1 MDLFSD
7 KNLPWFILKEIP
19 DLGNRAY
26 NRLIHR
32 FLEPENVLTA
42 PRCEL
47 EKVMGISIRAI
58 KGIQGYQK
66 YLSLAQA
73 ELNQIYSHKI
83 KIVTLTDPAYPPLL
97 KKICDPPPY
106 LTYVGS
112 LDTSAPCISIVGSRN
127 ATAYGLN
134 VAEHLAASMAANG
147 FQVVSGLALGI
158 DTAAHRGAL
167 KVEGKTVAILGSGL
181 NRIYPKENRSLFS
194 IIKNAGTI
202 MSEFK
207 INTRPFPYNFPM
219 RNRVIAGLSTGT
231 LVVEAEQRSGS
242 LITARLAGEY
252 NREVFAVPGSIRST
266 KSRGTHSLLKQGA
279 KLVENEMD
287 MIDELYQFIHVHPR
301 PQYCSQYRPQSQ
313 SLYRV
318 QPGTKRAVPGKN
330 TEKKSPFM
338 DKEQGL
344 VYKHLDPY
352 PKHIDKII
360 ESARMDSG
368 LVTATL
374 LDLELKGLVLRHPGN
389 YYSLSEE

>member
-7 KNLPWFILKEIP
+7 KYLPWLLLKEIP
-19 DLGNRAY
+19 GLGNQLY
-26 NRLIHR
+26 KRLIHR
-32 FLEPENVLTA
+32 FLSPEKVLTA
-42 PRCEL
+42 STSQL
-47 EKVMGISIRAI
+47 EIVPGISLPVIREI
-58 KGIQGYQK
+58 RRYKK
-66 YLSLAQA
+66 YRSSALA
-73 ELNQIYSHKI
+73 ELNLIKCHQI
-83 KIVTLTDPAYPPLL
+83 KIVTLADSFYPSLL
-97 KKICDPPPY
+97 REISDPPPY
-106 LTYVGS
+106 LTYVGT
-112 LDTSAPCISIVGSRN
+112 LDDTAPCISIVGSRN

-134 VAEHLAASMAANG
+134 AAEHLSSSMASTG
-147 FQVVSGLALGI
+147 FQVVSGLARGI
-158 DTAAHRGAL
+158 DTAAHHGAL
-167 KVEGKTVAILGSGL
+167 KVHGKTIAILGSGL
-181 NRIYPKENRSLFS
+181 NRIYPKENRTLFS
-194 IIKNAGTI
+194 IIEKRGTI

-207 INTRPFPYNFPM
+207 INSRPFPYNFPI

-252 NREVFAVPGSIRST
+252 NREVFAVPGSIKSK

-287 MIDELYQFIHVHPR
+287 MIDELYQFIHIQPKSEPKSQ
-301 PQYCSQYRPQSQ
+301 PQTQ
-313 SLYRV
+313 YRV
-318 QPGTKRAVPGKN
+318 QPGTKTMVPGKN
-330 TEKKSPFM
+330 TKKIRPLM

-368 LVTATL
+368 IVTANL
-374 LDLELKGLVLRHPGN
+374 LDLELKGLVQRHPGN

>member
-19 DLGNRAY
+19 DLGNRTY
-26 NRLIHR
+26 KRLIDR
-32 FLEPENVLTA
+32 FLSPENVLTA
-42 PRCEL
+42 PKCEL
-47 EKVMGISIRAI
+47 EKGVGMSIRVI
-58 KGIQGYQK
+58 KEILGYQK

-73 ELNQIYSHKI
+73 ELDQIYFHRI
-83 KIVTLTDPAYPPLL
+83 KIVTLTDPLYPPLL
-97 KKICDPPPY
+97 KKIIDPPPY
-106 LTYVGS
+106 LTYMGT
-112 LDTSAPCISIVGSRN
+112 LDTQAPCISIVGSRN

-134 VAEHLAASMAANG
+134 AAEHLSSSMASTG
-147 FQVVSGLALGI
+147 FQVVSGLARGI
-158 DTAAHRGAL
+158 DTAAHHGAL
-167 KVEGKTVAILGSGL
+167 KVHGKTIAILGSGL
-181 NRIYPKENRSLFS
+181 NRIYPKENRTLFS
-194 IIKNAGTI
+194 IIEKRGTI

-207 INTRPFPYNFPM
+207 INSRPFPYNFPI

-252 NREVFAVPGSIRST
+252 NREVFAVPGSIKSK

-287 MIDELYQFIHVHPR
+287 MIDELYQFIHIQPKSEPKSQ
-301 PQYCSQYRPQSQ
+301 PQTQ
-313 SLYRV
+313 YRV
-318 QPGTKRAVPGKN
+318 QPGTKTMVPGKN
-330 TEKKSPFM
+330 TKKICPLM
-338 DKEQGL
+338 DKEQVL

-368 LVTATL
+368 IVTANL
-374 LDLELKGLVLRHPGN
+374 LDLELKGLVQRHPGN

>member
-26 NRLIHR
+26 KRLIDQ
-32 FLEPENVLTA
+32 FLAPENVLTA
-42 PRCEL
+42 PKCEL
-47 EKVMGISIRAI
+47 EKVGGISIRAI
-58 KGIQGYQK
+58 KGIQGFQK
-66 YLSLAQA
+66 YLSPAQA

-83 KIVTLTDPAYPPLL
+83 KIVTLTDPSYPPLL
-97 KKICDPPPY
+97 KKIIDPPPY

-112 LDTSAPCISIVGSRN
+112 LDTTAPCISIVGSRK
-127 ATAYGLN
+127 ATSYGLN
-134 VAEHLAASMAANG
+134 VAEHLATSMAATG
-147 FQVVSGLALGI
+147 FQVVSGLARGI

-167 KVEGKTVAILGSGL
+167 KVDGKTVAILGSGL
-181 NRIYPKENRSLFS
+181 NRIYPKENRSLFTL
-194 IIKNAGTI
+194 IKNSGTI

-207 INTRPFPYNFPM
+207 INTRPFPYNFPI

-287 MIDELYQFIHVHPR
+287 MIDELYQFIHVHPK
-301 PQYCSQYRPQSQ
+301 PQHPPQSKP
-313 SLYRV
+313 LLRV

-330 TEKKSPFM
+330 TEKRSPFM

-360 ESARMDSG
+360 
-368 LVTATL
+368 
-374 LDLELKGLVLRHPGN
+374 
-389 YYSLSEE
+389 

>member
-7 KNLPWFILKEIP
+7 NNLPWFILKEIP
-19 DLGNRAY
+19 DLGNGTTK
-26 NRLIHR
+26 RLIDR
-32 FLEPENVLTA
+32 FLSPEKVLAA
-42 PRCEL
+42 PECEL
-47 EKVMGISIRAI
+47 KKVRGLSIRAI
-58 KGIQGYQK
+58 KGIQGYQR
-66 YLSLAQA
+66 YQSSAQA
-73 ELNQIYSHKI
+73 ELDLIYSHKI
-83 KIVTLTDPAYPPLL
+83 KIVTLTDPSYPPLL
-97 KKICDPPPY
+97 KQINDPPPY

-112 LDTSAPCISIVGSRN
+112 LDTDAPCISIVGSRN

-134 VAEHLAASMAANG
+134 TAQDLAAAMAAAG
-147 FQVVSGLALGI
+147 FQVVSGLARGI

-167 KVEGKTVAILGSGL
+167 KADGKTIAVLGSGL
-181 NRIYPKENRSLFS
+181 NRIYPKENRALFS
-194 IIKNAGTI
+194 SIKGTGTI

-207 INTRPFPYNFPM
+207 LNSKPFPYNFPI

-252 NREVFAVPGSIRST
+252 NREVFAVPGSVRSA

-279 KLVENEMD
+279 KLVETEMD
-287 MIDELYQFIHVHPR
+287 MIDELYHYIHVHRQPEFR
-301 PQYCSQYRPQSQ
+301 PKSQPPCRILTVKKS
-313 SLYRV
+313 V
-318 QPGTKRAVPGKN
+318 APGKN
-330 TEKKSPFM
+330 KEKNRPLM
-338 DKEQGL
+338 DNEQGL

-374 LDLELKGLVLRHPGN
+374 LDLELKGLVQRHPGN

>member
-19 DLGNRAY
+19 DLGNRVY
-26 NRLIHR
+26 KRLIDR
-32 FLEPENVLTA
+32 FLAPENVLTA
-42 PRCEL
+42 TECEL
-47 EKVMGISIRAI
+47 KKVKGISIRVI
-58 KGIQGYQK
+58 KGIQEYQK
-66 YLSLAQA
+66 YLSPAKA

-83 KIVTLTDPAYPPLL
+83 KIVTLTDPSYPSLP
-97 KKICDPPPY
+97 KKIIDPPPY
-106 LTYVGS
+106 LTYMGS
-112 LDTSAPCISIVGSRN
+112 LDTTAPCISIVGSRN
-127 ATAYGLN
+127 ATSYGLN
-134 VAEHLAASMAANG
+134 VAEHLAASMAATG
-147 FQVVSGLALGI
+147 FQVVSGLARGI

-167 KVEGKTVAILGSGL
+167 KVHGKTVAILGSGL
-181 NRIYPKENRSLFS
+181 NRIYPKENKSLVS
-194 IIKNAGTI
+194 IIKNSGTI

-207 INTRPFPYNFPM
+207 INSSPFPYNFPI

-287 MIDELYQFIHVHPR
+287 MIDELSQFIHVHPK
-301 PQYCSQYRPQSQ
+301 PQCRPQSQ
-313 SLYRV
+313 PRHRD
-318 QPGTKRAVPGKN
+318 QPGTKRAVPGKS

-344 VYKHLDPY
+344 VYKHLDSY

-368 LVTATL
+368 LVTANL
-374 LDLELKGLVLRHPGN
+374 LDLELKGLVQRHPGN